1 MSTLKHIGFVTAD
14 VIISAFGLTIA
25 IDAAFQQ
32 LLDPPVDRQH
42 RTRHLERADHTE
54 STFQWA
60 VERMAS
66 LPINTDNEAKED
78 YPRSWDVSEEKAFL
92 YQGNPDALPE
102 GRARILLRDVL
113 KMRRVGRD
121 RGHGSSSGG
130 ARTDAI
136 GSSCLTESWVSG
148 ERFAWVDLQ
157 AGPFEWG
164 PASGGEGFKSASPLT
179 TGLLHLDPGGGSSLA
194 ETSVPREHWTMRD
207 DSLSVSIDELR
218 GRLSARIG
226 RLTVLEKNMACGDG
240 LMSKREASGGSGSP
254 LRGQRLGVVA
264 VACEE
269 ISSQLEFLRRFQERE
284 KKVISAVD
292 VATAEHGGYGVGGG
306 QEAGDTAEG
315 FADVLQTLRRSHV
328 AIMEEVLGE
337 LAPATESDSSRRVQL
352 GKLGVESQALLARL
366 AAIVSSLARTVITP
380 PSALPLPLL
389 PPPTKNTSRLGNE
402 TRLPFQG
409 HSDHQAPS
417 SPQPLSQHRFP
428 TGPSLPLWAR
438 NGGTNKMPALAPDGR
453 HHASSLHPLLSPPSP
468 PSALEFFV
476 PEDLAFTLYVVRAQD
491 VYPPLGTPLPPASR
505 KSRRGESVGGASN
518 SGDGDDLESK
528 IDASDSLGFDLL
540 AFQAGAMSLKLP
552 NQRASFTVHQVAAS
566 TDPVFAMAL
575 AGATR
580 ESLVNIVT
588 SQG

>member
-1 MSTLKHIGFVTAD
+1 
-14 VIISAFGLTIA
+14 
-25 IDAAFQQ
+25 
-32 LLDPPVDRQH
+32 
-42 RTRHLERADHTE
+42 
-54 STFQWA
+54 
-60 VERMAS
+60 MAS
-66 LPINTDNEAKED
+66 LPINPDND
-78 YPRSWDVSEEKAFL
+78 SEKKAL
-92 YQGNPDALPE
+92 LNPGNPDALPE
-102 GRARILLRDVL
+102 GRARTLLRDVL
-113 KMRRVGRD
+113 KLRRGGRD
-121 RGHGSSSGG
+121 HGQGSASGG
-130 ARTDAI
+130 AGTDAS

-157 AGPFEWG
+157 AGPFKWG
-164 PASGGEGFKSASPLT
+164 PASGGEGFKSASSLT
-179 TGLLHLDPGGGSSLA
+179 TGLLRLDQGGSSSPA

-207 DSLSVSIDELR
+207 DSLSASLGGLR

-226 RLTVLEKNMACGDG
+226 RLTVLEKNMACDDG
-240 LMSKREASGGSGSP
+240 LMSELEASGDGGSP
-254 LRGQRLGVVA
+254 LRGRRLGVVA
-264 VACEE
+264 VACDE

-292 VATAEHGGYGVGGG
+292 AATAEHGSYGMSEG
-306 QEAGDTAEG
+306 QEAGDAAER
-315 FADVLQTLRRSHV
+315 FADVLQTLQRSHV
-328 AIMEEVLGE
+328 AILEEVLGE
-337 LAPATESDSSRRVQL
+337 LAPATESDSSRRAQA
-352 GKLGVESQALLARL
+352 GKLGVESQTLLARL
-366 AAIVSSLARTVITP
+366 AAMVSSLARTVITP

-389 PPPTKNTSRLGNE
+389 PPPRDDALRLKNE

-409 HSDHQAPS
+409 HWDHQAPS
-417 SPQPLSQHRFP
+417 SLQPLSQYRFP

-438 NGGTNKMPALAPDGR
+438 NGGTMNKMPALAPDGR

-491 VYPPLGTPLPPASR
+491 VYPPLGTPLPSSR
-505 KSRRGESVGGASN
+505 RKGRRGESGGEAGN
-518 SGDGDDLESK
+518 YEDDSESE

-588 SQG
+588 PQG